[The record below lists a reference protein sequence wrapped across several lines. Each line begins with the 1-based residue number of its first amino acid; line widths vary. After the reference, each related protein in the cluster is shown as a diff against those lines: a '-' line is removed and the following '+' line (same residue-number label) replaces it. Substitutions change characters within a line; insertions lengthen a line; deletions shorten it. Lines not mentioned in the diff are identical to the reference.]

1 MSTEHYDL
9 RFPDCNKSFSSSFHC
24 SQTFKQWPVKWNNG
38 NIATSV
44 STRWM
49 WWKSSVILSAAQLG
63 RLFVRLHVDRPIA
76 GQRIKRA
83 WKIQKHTDTAS
94 IRFQS
99 FQGSLS
105 LNGVAAVV
113 MGVAHSTGRNSI
125 VKKHWKRRK
134 KKSWVLSRRG
144 WKEGTL
150 KLEIPY
156 KKMGGNLKTQKIFY
170 LDKTI

>member
-24 SQTFKQWPVKWNNG
+24 SQTFKQWVVKWNNG

-63 RLFVRLHVDRPIA
+63 RLFVRLHVDRPSA

-83 WKIQKHTDTAS
+83 WKIQKHTDTDS
-94 IRFQS
+94 ILFQY

-113 MGVAHSTGRNSI
+113 TGVAHSTGRNSI
-125 VKKHWKRRK
+125 GKKALEEKKEEKLSAKSARMERRNI
-134 KKSWVLSRRG
+134 
-144 WKEGTL
+144 
-150 KLEIPY
+150 EI
-156 KKMGGNLKTQKIFY
+156 GNSL
-170 LDKTI
+170 